1 MMTMEN
7 GNSSLYGKVSCI
19 FMWNYVIQFD
29 KYRACAHYYGPFQI
43 KSTKKFNKSKVSME
57 NKTIK
62 STNFRDG
69 KIMHMI
75 GYITNVCL
83 I

>member
-1 MMTMEN
+1 M
-7 GNSSLYGKVSCI
+7 
-19 FMWNYVIQFD
+19 
-29 KYRACAHYYGPFQI
+29 AHL
-43 KSTKKFNKSKVSME
+43 KSRVQNETDFFNKNKVSME

-62 STNFRDG
+62 STHFRDG
-69 KIMHMI
+69 KIMRLI

>member
-1 MMTMEN
+1 MEIQAYMV
-7 GNSSLYGKVSCI
+7 NSHAYSCEI
-19 FMWNYVIQFD
+19 MSYNLTNIGCVYIIM
-29 KYRACAHYYGPFQI
+29 AHL
-43 KSTKKFNKSKVSME
+43 KSRVQNETDFFNKNKVSME

-62 STNFRDG
+62 STHFRDG
-69 KIMHMI
+69 KIMRLI